1 MKQVLLS
8 GKGQVEVLET
18 PIPGPMTNSL
28 LVRNAYSLIS
38 SGTEGSA
45 VTSRKGWLGVY
56 EKIAASPE
64 RLTQVWNFAKSHGV
78 SRTLA
83 AVQSKL
89 EGYSSLGYS
98 CAGTVVEVSN
108 DEMPFVP
115 GDRVACMGSGLASH
129 AEYVVIPKNL
139 AVVVPPTVM
148 LEEAAFAALA
158 CIAMQGVRR
167 LDLSPGERVGV
178 IGLGLIGR
186 LTLRLLR
193 VMGYEPF
200 GMDINP
206 ERSRMAQEVDLV
218 ESWAL
223 SSISSEEKVRDL
235 TNGRG
240 LDGVVICAATHS
252 QDPINLAFAL
262 LRHRGRVSIVGDV
275 GLHLEREKMYSK
287 ELEVRMSCSYGPGRY
302 DPLYEAKG
310 DDYPFS
316 FVRWTERRNLE
327 YFVNLL
333 TTSRLDLRP
342 LISARYPVE
351 DASAAYARLKAG
363 QASDYGILFQY
374 ASPSAAVNLA
384 QERVLKT
391 APPVRAARPGRV
403 RVALIGTGAY
413 ANAVHIPNL
422 KQLADQFEIYGVAS
436 RSGVS
441 AAVTGRKAGASV
453 VTSDYRR
460 LLEDANVDA
469 VLIATRHSN
478 HAAIALD
485 ALRAGKHVFVEKPL
499 ATTVDEACQVKA
511 VTQETGL
518 ILRVGFN
525 RRFSPFMTAMRQVVG
540 QSGTRIF
547 SARINVGS
555 LGQHWSNTAEEGGR
569 LLGEG
574 IHFFDLCNWFMAVP
588 LVEISGQFAGEVTNV
603 NPNASVQLRYTDGS
617 MGHILYTISGN
628 SEGGK
633 EYYEAFGNGKF
644 VRSEDF
650 TTFSAYGSSV
660 RVPRRERGNKGQLAE
675 LMEFEAAIRGESYPV
690 EGADAHAGAILLRL
704 ALEVY
709 KRAAMGT
716 VIKFN
721 LPLREGYNR
730 YLWLESADLSSLSL
744 REALGPIASV

>member
-8 GKGQVEVLET
+8 GKGQVEVLEA
-18 PIPGPMTNSL
+18 PIPGAMTNSL

-38 SGTEGSA
+38 SGTEGAA
-45 VTSRKGWLGVY
+45 VANRKGWLGVY
-56 EKIAASPE
+56 EKVVASPD
-64 RLTQVWNFAKSHGV
+64 RVTQVWNLAKSHGI
-78 SRTLA
+78 SRALA

-89 EGYSSLGYS
+89 ESYGSLGYS
-98 CAGTVVEVSN
+98 CAGTVVEVSG
-108 DEMPFVP
+108 DDLPFVP
-115 GDRVACMGSGLASH
+115 GDKVACMGSGLASH

-139 AVVVPPTVM
+139 AVVVPPAVL
-148 LEEAAFAALA
+148 LEEAVFAALA
-158 CIAMQGVRR
+158 CIAMQGIRR
-167 LDLSPGERVGV
+167 LDLSPGERIGV

-186 LTLRLLR
+186 LTLRLLCA
-193 VMGYEPF
+193 MGYEPF

-206 ERSRMAQEVDLV
+206 ERSRMAQEVDRV
-218 ESWAL
+218 ESWTL
-223 SSISSEEKVRDL
+223 SSVDSSKKVRDL
-235 TNGRG
+235 TDGRG

-252 QDPINLAFAL
+252 QDPINLAFEL

-302 DPLYEAKG
+302 DPFYEAEG
-310 DDYPFS
+310 NDYPFG

-327 YFVNLL
+327 YFVSLL
-333 TTSRLDLRP
+333 AAGRLETRP
-342 LISARYPVE
+342 LISARYSIE
-351 DASAAYARLKAG
+351 DASAAYTRLKAG
-363 QASDYGILFQY
+363 NAGDYGILFQY
-374 ASPSAAVNLA
+374 ESPSAVVNLD

-391 APPVRAARPGRV
+391 APPIRKTRPGRI

-441 AAVTGRKAGASV
+441 AAITGRKAGASV
-453 VTSDYRR
+453 VTSDYHR

-469 VLIATRHSN
+469 VVIATRHSN
-478 HAAIALD
+478 HAAITID

-499 ATTVDEACQVKA
+499 ATTIEDARQVHA

-525 RRFSPFMTAMRQVVG
+525 RRFSPFMIAMRQVIG

-547 SARINVGS
+547 TARINVGS

-574 IHFFDLCNWFMAVP
+574 VHFFDLCNWFMTVP
-588 LVEISGQFAGEVTNV
+588 LVEVSGQFAGDVMNV
-603 NPNASVQLRYTDGS
+603 NPNASIQLRYADGS
-617 MGHILYTISGN
+617 VGHILYTTSGN

-633 EYYEAFGNGKF
+633 EYYEAFGNGKL

-660 RVPRRERGNKGQLAE
+660 RVGRRARGNKGQLAE
-675 LMEFEAAIRGESYPV
+675 LLEFAAAIRGESYPV
-690 EGADAHAGAILLRL
+690 EGADARAGLLATWVAL
-704 ALEVY
+704 AAHKSATL
-709 KRAAMGT
+709 RAVVKCEFLMG
-716 VIKFN
+716 
-721 LPLREGYNR
+721 REEGNVDFENSVLNAR
-730 YLWLESADLSSLSL
+730 SAL
-744 REALGPIASV
+744 